1 MPSALGL
8 LLYGLIVVAIILV
21 TDAAI
26 GFIRSARGIDD
37 EIVRRRL
44 LNKGADKDDRRTT
57 LEFLKPGVAVDLT
70 WHRFIPFNNRLTVL
84 LRQSGIALSKDRAI
98 VISCVATLLAFVP
111 SLFVLPP
118 KYLPFTLLFALVAGP
133 AAVIGFLSQARTKR
147 RLKFEEQLPDAIDLI
162 VRSLRVGH
170 PLSGAI
176 SVVGREM
183 PDPLGLEFQIA
194 SSEILYGLDVPAAI
208 AGVADRVGSADLG
221 YLTVAVQI
229 QQESGGNLAESLAK
243 LSNIIRERFRMFRKV
258 KAITA
263 EGRFSAWLLS
273 LFPFGIGIVIEFV
286 HPGYFTQ
293 VEDYPYFPYLVG
305 ATVLMLIVNLI
316 AMRIL
321 TTIKV

>member
-1 MPSALGL
+1 MPSIVSFI
-8 LLYGLIVVAIILV
+8 LYGLIVVAVILV
-21 TDAAI
+21 TDATI
-26 GFIRSARGIDD
+26 GFIRQARGIDD

-44 LNKGADKDDRRTT
+44 LNTGTGKADRGTQLD
-57 LEFLKPGVAVDLT
+57 FLKPGVNVDLT
-70 WHRFIPFNNRLTVL
+70 WHRFIPFNNSLTLL
-84 LRQSGIALSKDRAI
+84 LRQSGVALTMDRALIIAGI
-98 VISCVATLLAFVP
+98 VALLAFLP
-111 SLFVLPP
+111 SVFVLPARYFP
-118 KYLPFTLLFALVAGP
+118 LTFLFALIAGP
-133 AAVIGFLSQARTKR
+133 SGVIGYLSSSRNKR

-194 SSEILYGLDVPAAI
+194 SSEILYGLDVPAAV
-208 AGVADRVGSADLG
+208 AGVAARVGSADLG

-243 LSNIIRERFRMFRKV
+243 LSGIIRERFRMFRKV

-273 LFPFGIGIVIEFV
+273 IFPFGIGIVIEV
-286 HPGYFTQ
+286 IHPGYFTQ
-293 VEDYPYFPYLVG
+293 VSDYPYFPYLVA
-305 ATVLMLIVNLI
+305 ATIIMLAINLI